1 MVWNALLFTI
11 ILLAL
16 TIRLESAG
24 LWSPYNLITIR
35 EVETNG
41 ALKPA
46 SVPRGDIGT
55 LRDPPLYVVQV
66 NGDFYM
72 MNGTIDLRRYT
83 NGARAAELNEQY
95 MLPHKLRPAAK
106 DVLVVGSGGG
116 VDVEAALLSGAEHVD
131 ALEIDPVIIQLG
143 RQFNPSQSYQDPRIT
158 VVNTDARPFFRR
170 TNKTYDMIVFG
181 FLDSQSLFSWIKRW
195 MWPG

>member
-1 MVWNALLFTI
+1 
-11 ILLAL
+11 
-16 TIRLESAG
+16 
-24 LWSPYNLITIR
+24 
-35 EVETNG
+35 
-41 ALKPA
+41 
-46 SVPRGDIGT
+46 VPRGDIGT

-143 RQFNPSQSYQDPRIT
+143 RQFNPSQSYKDPRIT